1 MELPKRKKNRLKNYD
16 YSQPNTYFITV
27 CTEKRKNM
35 FWANVGASIARPE
48 DVRLSEYGKIV
59 EEYIRDI
66 PNHYGAIT
74 VDHFVIMPN
83 HIHLLFQIHTNQD
96 GRALL
101 APTVS
106 TAIAQMKGVITKKI
120 GHSIWQKSFHDHVIR
135 NKKDYELI
143 WNYIEGNPMKW
154 SEDCFYTEEKS
165 TIE

>member
-1 MELPKRKKNRLKNYD
+1 
-16 YSQPNTYFITV
+16 
-27 CTEKRKNM
+27 M
-35 FWANVGASIARPE
+35 FWVNVGASIARPE
-48 DVRLSEYGKIV
+48 DVRLSAYGKIA
-59 EEYIRDI
+59 EEFIRDI
-66 PNHYGAIT
+66 PNHYVVIA

-83 HIHLLFQIHTNQD
+83 HIHLLLQIHTDQD
-96 GRALL
+96 GRAML

-106 TAIAQMKGVITKKI
+106 MVIAQMKGVITKKI

-135 NKKDYELI
+135 NQRDYEMI